1 MTADND
7 HLRQTIEA
15 IADYTRLTFVE
26 FMEKH
31 PALGRQL
38 ASADTDRHGALLSQF
53 AAKALEGQG

>member
-1 MTADND
+1 MNNND
-7 HLRQTIEA
+7 HLRRTVEA

-31 PALGRQL
+31 PALGQQL
-38 ASADTDRHGALLSQF
+38 ASAVPGLQAALLSQF